1 MKMDPSAPV
10 VLMQWSN
17 DPPRPDLTTV
27 AVAVGVAVRREID
40 GDGGATREE
49 TVT

>member
-1 MKMDPSAPV
+1 MDQSAPV
-10 VLMQWSN
+10 VLMLLSN
-17 DPPRPDLTTV
+17 DPPRPDLTTL
-27 AVAVGVAVRREID
+27 AVAVRREID